1 MGRSVVVTGAN
12 SGIGLSTAVELASH
26 GYDVIGTVR
35 SEEKGQHLLE
45 TAAEKGAV
53 VRYVVC
59 DVSDAGSTEAA
70 FEEVG
75 AMTAADGL
83 WCVVNNAGFGFGGPV
98 EEVSDEAAREIFETN
113 VLGPMRIC
121 RLVLPGMRERGDG
134 RIVNVSSIAGRVVT
148 PMTGWYCASKHAL
161 EALSDAL
168 RQEVAQFGVK
178 VILIEPGGFGTGI
191 WSQAK
196 ERLPETYE
204 GPYAT
209 AYARADGLSTAAE
222 RLPDPVWVARAIRLA
237 LANPVPMARYLV
249 GFDAMLGT
257 ALDTLAPTVV
267 ADYVKAASAGLRK
280 LPFLG

>member
-12 SGIGLSTAVELASH
+12 SGIGLATAVELACH

-35 SEEKGQHLLE
+35 SDEKGAVLRD
-45 TAAEKGAV
+45 AAAAKGAV

-59 DVSDAGSTEAA
+59 DVADAESTETA
-70 FEEVG
+70 FLEIA
-75 AMTAADGL
+75 AMTDGGP
-83 WCVVNNAGFGFGGPV
+83 WCVVNNAGYGFGGPV
-98 EEVSDEAAREIFETN
+98 EEVTDEQAREILETN

-121 RLVLPGMRERGDG
+121 RLVLPSMRERGDG

-168 RQEVAQFGVK
+168 RQEVAQFGVRV
-178 VILIEPGGFGTGI
+178 VIIEPGGFGTGI

-196 ERLPETYE
+196 ERLPRDYD
-204 GPYAT
+204 GPYQA
-209 AYARADGLSTAAE
+209 AYARAGTLSTAAE

-237 LANPVPMARYLV
+237 LANPFPTARYLV
-249 GFDAMLGT
+249 GVDAMLGT
-257 ALDTLAPTVV
+257 ALDTLAPTIV
-267 ADYVKAASAGLRK
+267 ADYVKAASAGMRK